1 MSTKVDLSLITK
13 AIAQDLMLMKQSGNI
28 MKN

>member
-13 AIAQDLMLMKQSGNI
+13 TIAQDLMLMKQSGNI